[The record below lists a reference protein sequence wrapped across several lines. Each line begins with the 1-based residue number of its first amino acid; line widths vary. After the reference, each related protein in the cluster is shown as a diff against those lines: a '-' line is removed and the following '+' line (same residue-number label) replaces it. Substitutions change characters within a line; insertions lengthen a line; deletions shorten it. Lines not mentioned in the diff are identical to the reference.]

1 MILPGKLDT
10 LQSGAL
16 QGQVPEAL
24 TPSPGDTHAG
34 TPRPRTDIAGH
45 GGEGR
50 QAEGGPGIQDA
61 QPPVRPTGPFEQGRV
76 LTPLPEIFPP

>member
-34 TPRPRTDIAGH
+34 THRLRTDIAGH

-50 QAEGGPGIQDA
+50 QAEGGRASRTPSLL
-61 QPPVRPTGPFEQGRV
+61 RV
-76 LTPLPEIFPP
+76 LRAPLSKEES